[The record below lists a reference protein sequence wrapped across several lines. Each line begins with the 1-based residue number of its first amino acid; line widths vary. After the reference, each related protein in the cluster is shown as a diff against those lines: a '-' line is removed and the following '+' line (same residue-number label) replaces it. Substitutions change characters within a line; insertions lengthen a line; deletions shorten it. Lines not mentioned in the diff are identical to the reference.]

1 MCEIHPWESRVAVV
15 SDLLN
20 GAWGFIRHVGT
31 VCSPL
36 VDVQVLPRF
45 LLLQTRLLG
54 IPSVSLHDHEP
65 DLPRIFSEA
74 GNCCRRQYM
83 SLPIF
88 QKQQNLFSEECLL
101 LSSPASFACV
111 CVRPACPSP

>member
-54 IPSVSLHDHEP
+54 IPSVSLHDQSQICLEY
-65 DLPRIFSEA
+65 LARLVIVA
-74 GNCCRRQYM
+74 GD
-83 SLPIF
+83 ST
-88 QKQQNLFSEECLL
+88 
-101 LSSPASFACV
+101 
-111 CVRPACPSP
+111 